1 VPSRSDWLVRA
12 TRAGIRSIAS
22 FMVVRSVAEL
32 VMARTASF
40 LCFHSAITNT
50 GLVNFLSRN
59 LNTGDTVLGPNSDYV

>member
-1 VPSRSDWLVRA
+1 
-12 TRAGIRSIAS
+12 
-22 FMVVRSVAEL
+22 MVVRSVAEL